1 MVMDWGR
8 KFGAPLS
15 GLPLATNTVQILD
28 LSSKVISKGC
38 RIYRSI
44 DGTLPKNIEFQV
56 VTNDL
61 SRLAQRV
68 RNKGLNSTTLSEEE
82 RYLQTIS
89 DSFSHIAEELLRRL
103 EKLKV
108 KSDAKQRG

>member
-8 KFGAPLS
+8 KCGAPLS

-28 LSSKVISKGC
+28 LSSKVISKSC

-44 DGTLPKNIEFQV
+44 DGTLSKNFELEV
-56 VTNDL
+56 VANDL

-82 RYLQTIS
+82 RYLQTKS
-89 DSFSHIAEELLRRL
+89 DSFSHIAEERLRRL

>member
-8 KFGAPLS
+8 HCGAPLS
-15 GLPLATNTVQILD
+15 GLLLATNTVQFLD

-38 RIYRSI
+38 RIYRSV
-44 DGTLPKNIEFQV
+44 DGTLPKNIELEV
-56 VTNDL
+56 VTNDM

-82 RYLQTIS
+82 KYLQTTS
-89 DSFSHIAEELLRRL
+89 DSFSHITEELLRGL